1 MGGSP
6 PVTKV
11 LLPAA
16 ILAMSA
22 QARAADDLPDP
33 PVAAAPA
40 VPSTTTTTTT
50 TATTSTTTTP
60 QPTPTTTA
68 TAATIFA
75 GYAEAQMFA
84 GDAAGMKLRRAV
96 FAAGHRFSDWLD
108 TYGAV
113 EIEDGASVGVE
124 QAVLEVQPDRRFG
137 ARAGLLLVPLGIIN
151 QLNDPATYLTVDRP
165 LTDQLIIPTTWRELG
180 AGVFGDVAERV
191 AYQGYVTA
199 GLDGAGLSADAP
211 LRGAG
216 GNGRDVGLHD
226 VAVSGRLDVTAV
238 AGLDVGAGGY
248 YGGATGGHPQLAVV
262 RVGLAEA
269 DARYRGFGFDLRAE
283 YAYLSIVDS
292 WKVNDY
298 LGLTGAADVPARG
311 RGYYLQAGYDLFHLL
326 WPAGGQELIAFAGYE
341 NVNPRSSMSPYNNNP
356 PAITPANQP
365 LPNAPSDPRPYARG
379 GLAYRP
385 RAEVAIK
392 SDLQIALKQGDSR
405 VGVGVAIGF

>member
-1 MGGSP
+1 MGGTQ

-16 ILAMSA
+16 VLVMSV

-33 PVAAAPA
+33 PVAGEPAASA
-40 VPSTTTTTTT
+40 STSTNTTTTTTT
-50 TATTSTTTTP
+50 FTSTNTNTNTTTT
-60 QPTPTTTA
+60 TS
-68 TAATIFA
+68 TIFA
-75 GYAEAQMFA
+75 GYAEAQLFA

-96 FAAGHRFSDWLD
+96 LAVGHRFSDWLN
-108 TYGAV
+108 TYGSV
-113 EIEDGASVGVE
+113 EVENGTTVGME

-137 ARAGLLLVPLGIIN
+137 TRAGLLLVPLGIIN

-165 LTDQLIIPTTWRELG
+165 LTDQIIIPTTWRELG

-191 AYQGYVTA
+191 AYQGYVTS
-199 GLDGAGLSADAP
+199 GLDGAGFSADAP
-211 LRGAG
+211 LRDAR

-226 VAVSGRLDVTAV
+226 LAVSGRVDVTAV

-248 YGGATGGHPQLAVV
+248 YGGATGGRPQLAGV
-262 RVGLAEA
+262 RVGLLEA
-269 DARYRGFGFDLRAE
+269 DARYRGFGLDLRAE
-283 YAYLSIVDS
+283 YAFLAIVDS

-311 RGYYLQAGYDLFHLL
+311 RGYYLQAGYDLLHLL
-326 WPAGGQELIAFAGYE
+326 WPGAGQELIAFAGYE
-341 NVNPRSSMSPYNNNP
+341 NVNPRSSMSPYNYNP

-365 LPNAPSDPRPYARG
+365 LPNAPSEPMPYARA

-392 SDLQIALKQGDSR
+392 SDVQIALKQGDSR